1 MRFFIGGYS
10 SDLNAAWLD
19 PANGSI
25 DIVSSVTTPQN
36 ASFVR
41 HVPALS
47 ALYATVET
55 GSRAGAAGQIAAY
68 RVGEDGELTAIG
80 SVSSCG
86 ASPCHLAVDPGRQIL
101 TAANYGGE
109 NFVVIALE
117 PDGALGEQVACI
129 RHSGSSVNPNRQ
141 AEPHPHATTF
151 SPDARALF
159 VCDLGTDTIT
169 SYSIDD
175 LLAGRTEGRTVTD
188 VTPGAGP
195 RHLEFSADAKFA
207 YLVTELANTVIAYAY
222 DEATGTLT
230 KLQEISTLPPGFDG
244 TSTAAEI
251 QLHPSGAFLYA
262 SNRGHD
268 SIAVFTRDAATGL
281 LETDSHFDTT
291 GSGPRH
297 FQIDPSG
304 EWCLVSNQA
313 SDHVVSFRIDPT
325 TGRGTWTG
333 KSITVPQPSCA
344 EFLRS

>member
-1 MRFFIGGYS
+1 MRFFLGGYS
-10 SDLNAAWLD
+10 SDLHVAWLD
-19 PANGSI
+19 PADGSI
-25 DIVSSVTTPQN
+25 EIVSSVKTPEN

-47 ALYATVET
+47 ALYATVES
-55 GSRAGAAGQIAAY
+55 GYREGESGKIAAY
-68 RVGEDGELTAIG
+68 RVGDAGRLTAIG
-80 SVSSCG
+80 SISSCG
-86 ASPCHLAVDPGRQIL
+86 ASPCHVDIDPGRRIL

-109 NFVVIALE
+109 SFVVIALE
-117 PDGALGEQVACI
+117 PDGALGEQVACV

-169 SYSIDD
+169 SYKIDD
-175 LLAGRTEGRTVTD
+175 LLAGRTEGQTVAD
-188 VTPGAGP
+188 VTPGSGP
-195 RHLEFSADAKFA
+195 RHLEFSSDGKFA
-207 YLVTELANTVIAYAY
+207 YLVTELANTVIAYGY
-222 DEATGTLT
+222 DEASGALT
-230 KLQEISTLPPGFDG
+230 QLQEISTLPPGFDG

-251 QLHPSGAFLYA
+251 QLHPSGNFLYA

-268 SIAVFTRDAATGL
+268 SVAVFTRDPATGL
-281 LETDSHFDTT
+281 LEAGSHFDTT

-304 EWCLVSNQA
+304 QWCLVSNQA

-333 KSITVPQPSCA
+333 KSITVPQPSCT
-344 EFLRS
+344 EFLRL